1 ARALEVRREIRG
13 EDTLREPVLGGETV
27 DEAAVGRRGEYD
39 LAPGHAGPERE
50 IGDVWIYWQKI
61 GSDRRDPHKFCL
73 QPLGVAEMRDG
84 GAQRRQGIRAEPG
97 PEALE
102 EHVGL
107 QERPVD
113 VQDQRLH
120 VGHAGTLILSRRRR
134 SRRSPAPGVWCR
146 ARAPPPR
153 LP

>member
-1 ARALEVRREIRG
+1 EM
-13 EDTLREPVLGGETV
+13 
-27 DEAAVGRRGEYD
+27 
-39 LAPGHAGPERE
+39 
-50 IGDVWIYWQKI
+50 GDVEIYRQKI
-61 GSDRRDPHKFCL
+61 GSDRRDALKFGL
-73 QPLGVAEMRDG
+73 QPLGVAEVREG
-84 GAQRRQGIRAEPG
+84 GAQRRQGVRAEPG

-107 QERPVD
+107 QGRPVD

-134 SRRSPAPGVWCR
+134 SRRSPAPGAWCR

-153 LP
+153 LPRSEEHTSELQSRENLVCRLLLEKKKDNWEIYLTIRIT